1 MSGAPSSSAGQ
12 DKPLLIASWN
22 VAGWEATL
30 RYIKEHYKT
39 LDCFFERHGF
49 DILCLQEVKVTRQ
62 KLSAHNA
69 ASLGAHS
76 VSGWESFWSCSP
88 KGFNGVTTFAR
99 KGLTRHADAAPL
111 GKPELDA
118 EGRCVMTDHGAVVIF
133 NVYVHATG
141 SDTDGSR
148 RAKKLEFLEAVRAKM
163 RAVRAGGRAV
173 CLAGDLNIARRAAD
187 GPWQQAFLSRA
198 SLRAHGRVELVEGDG
213 EVAGWGDEVSRLR
226 TELGRAFHRRGE
238 GGAAGGA
245 SREGAEAE
253 ADAGPGA
260 GTEAGNGSMQ
270 NDAAAA
276 LVSALQRL
284 FGPRERLRGYEW
296 CAALE
301 AVLCGDA
308 HAKEGGEAGE
318 AAGSEVGGGG
328 DGGGGGGGGGDGGG
342 VAGARADVQPRRDRA
357 ALRDSAVGEA
367 LRRVVLS
374 LGESSSSQ
382 EAVAWLRSIEADGMV
397 DTFGELRPAAECRF
411 TCWDQYKNM
420 RHVNV
425 GRRIDYIYLDRPLFD
440 EAALRGPPLAEAE
453 DAAGALRAATAGGRW
468 APAPWTGASV
478 LQEAPMTTHDTQFV
492 PPHSGVIYTP
502 PQASDHVAVSLLLR
516 HGAVPAQTLQLD
528 DDTRSCSF
536 RPQRTIASFFGAA
549 PAAKAA
555 RRE

>member
-1 MSGAPSSSAGQ
+1 MNGAPSSSAGQ

-111 GKPELDA
+111 GKPVDA

-238 GGAAGGA
+238 GGAAGG
-245 SREGAEAE
+245 
-253 ADAGPGA
+253 
-260 GTEAGNGSMQ
+260 
-270 NDAAAA
+270 
-276 LVSALQRL
+276 
-284 FGPRERLRGYEW
+284 YEW

-301 AVLCGDA
+301 AVL
-308 HAKEGGEAGE
+308 
-318 AAGSEVGGGG
+318 
-328 DGGGGGGGGGDGGG
+328 
-342 VAGARADVQPRRDRA
+342 DRA